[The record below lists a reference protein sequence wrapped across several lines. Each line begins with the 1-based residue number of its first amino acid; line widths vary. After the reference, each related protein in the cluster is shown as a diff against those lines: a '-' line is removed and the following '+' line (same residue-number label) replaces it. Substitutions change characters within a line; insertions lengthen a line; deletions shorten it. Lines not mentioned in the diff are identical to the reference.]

1 MKIISTRESVC
12 ISKIVLFLSFLLFP
26 LLVLG
31 QDINGIDFY
40 NLKSQDLTD
49 QQITQLFQR
58 MEDQGL
64 SISEVEVIA
73 RARGMSPN
81 EISKLKTRLSL
92 IESQRLTNTGSDTGI
107 TRLRSISGAN
117 NQEQA
122 LTDTL
127 GLFIEPIKSQ
137 VFGSSIFANNR
148 ISFEPSLNI
157 PTPKNYKLGP
167 GDEIIIDIW
176 GAAENTYQLPISPE
190 GSVSIP
196 NLGPVFLQG
205 LTIEE
210 ASTRLLDK
218 LTNIYSGLS
227 GANKNTNAQISL
239 GNLRSI
245 QVSIIG
251 EVNAPGTYTLT
262 SFSSVF
268 NALYASGGPND
279 DGTYRSIKLIRG
291 GKVIKQIDLYD
302 FLVSGNLEDNVT
314 LQDQDIIKV
323 DPYLNRITLSG
334 ETKRTGFFETK
345 EGENFQDLLD
355 FAGGFNEVAYTKKI
369 TVERNTATERSIL
382 DIMYPKDQNLAL
394 KNGDYIT
401 VGKIL
406 DRYENKIEIEGAVF
420 RPGIYQLDNNRSL
433 FALIE
438 NAEGLK
444 GDAYLDRAII
454 YRTRPDYSIEAIAV
468 NLSELFNNPEE
479 NDVDLVKDD
488 RIKISSIFDLR
499 EDRTLNISGSIISP
513 GTYEFV
519 EDITLKD
526 LIFEAGG
533 FTENAAP
540 YNIEIARRV
549 TDDKSGT
556 ISNIIA
562 EIINVNIDDGLNF
575 ESQLEEIILN
585 PFDQVFVRNSPT
597 YETQKLVTIKGA
609 VLYPGTYTLNTR
621 DFKLADLIEKSGGLT
636 EYGYIEGAS
645 LEREF
650 ETNLQ
655 ELELNLAD
663 SLTEEAGQTE
673 SLSKVGINLKEALQ
687 NQNSPS
693 NILLLEGDVVTI
705 PKKLETVQVRG
716 EVLYP
721 INVRFNNG
729 NKFKHYVNS
738 AGGYTDQA
746 NKKKAY
752 VVYANGDVDRT
763 KRFLFFKSYPKITPG
778 SVLIVPPKEE
788 KVQLTTAERITLYST
803 IVSLAA
809 IVTNTIFQIR
819 NSN

>member
-12 ISKIVLFLSFLLFP
+12 ISKIVLFFSFLLFP
-26 LLVLG
+26 LLVVG

-73 RARGMSPN
+73 RARGMSPS
-81 EISKLKTRLSL
+81 EISKLKTRLSQ
-92 IESQRLTNTGSDTGI
+92 IESQRLSNTDSDIGI
-107 TRLRSISGAN
+107 TRLRSINRAT

-122 LTDTL
+122 QTDTL

-291 GKVIKQIDLYD
+291 DKVVKQIDLYD

-369 TVERNTATERSIL
+369 TVERNTATEKSIV

-420 RPGIYQLDNNRSL
+420 RPGIYQLDNNRTL
-433 FALIE
+433 LALIE

-444 GDAYLDRAII
+444 GDAYLERAII
-454 YRTRPDYSIEAIAV
+454 YRTRPDYSIESIAV
-468 NLSELFNNPEE
+468 NLSELLNNPEN
-479 NDVDLVKDD
+479 NDINLVKDD
-488 RIKISSIFDLR
+488 RIKVSSIFDLR

-526 LIFEAGG
+526 LVFEAGG

-540 YNIEIARRV
+540 YNIEIARRIK
-549 TDDKSGT
+549 DDKSG
-556 ISNIIA
+556 IIKNVVS
-562 EIINVNIDDGLNF
+562 EIISVNIDNGLNYD
-575 ESQLEEIILN
+575 SQLDEVVLK
-585 PFDQVFVRNSPT
+585 PFDQVFVRKSPT
-597 YETQKLVTIKGA
+597 YETQKLVTIKGE

-621 DFKLADLIEKSGGLT
+621 DFKLVDLIEKSGGVSD
-636 EYGYIEGAS
+636 YAYIEGAS

-650 ETNLQ
+650 ELNRQ

-663 SLTEEAGQTE
+663 SLTEEAQTTE
-673 SLSKVGINLKEALQ
+673 SLSKVGINLKEAIE
-687 NQNSPS
+687 NPNSNS
-693 NILLLEGDVVTI
+693 NILLIEGDIITI

-721 INVRFNNG
+721 VNIRYNDGKNFRE
-729 NKFKHYVNS
+729 YVNS
-738 AGGYTDQA
+738 AGGYSDLA

-752 VVYANGDVDRT
+752 IVYANGDVDRT
-763 KRFLFFKSYPKITPG
+763 KRFLFFKSYPKVKPG
-778 SVLIVPPKEE
+778 SVLIIPPKAQ
-788 KVQLTTAERITLYST
+788 KAPLTTAEKITLYST
-803 IVSLAA
+803 VVSLAA
-809 IVTNTIFQIR
+809 IVTNTIFQITR
-819 NSN
+819 